1 MKLKKIAAAMVFAT
15 TFVAGCSSDDS
26 STETLVTFHK
36 PKADY
41 KFNDF
46 ELAELLSERAYL
58 LVEILTYN
66 GKSYH
71 AIYGQG
77 VADNMLVMFENRND
91 KSDRISMLI
100 PIQPTDSSYCELLG
114 ENSSTSFNCKITNV
128 ISEDEHMRTYQATS
142 TSGSESFTLE
152 VSEYLSYMGS
162 TAFELIDNGSSQY
175 VIKTLSPFS
184 KYGYNDTDLAFSS
197 YVELSAILTRVG
209 KGNDI
214 SLTFDNPISGSSD
227 DDINMY
233 TGLMIRDYGL
243 STHISKSGSVFSGGT
258 DLFSAGVKRTIEL
271 RDEQL
276 SVEQNKQIGVHSWSE
291 DNDQGEEVDATDI
304 PYTDVSHRKQ
314 ATYFTKMLGDD
325 GLGFYMFTIK
335 SAPADGE
342 HYMTKDELNKYQ
354 LVTEIN

>member
-1 MKLKKIAAAMVFAT
+1 MKFKKIATAMIFAT

-26 STETLVTFHK
+26 STETSVTFHK

-41 KFNDF
+41 NFNDL
-46 ELAELLSERAYL
+46 ELVELLSERASL
-58 LVEILTYN
+58 LVGTLTYN
-66 GKSYH
+66 GNSYQ
-71 AIYGQG
+71 AIYGQDA
-77 VADNMLVMFENRND
+77 ADKMLVMFENHID
-91 KSDRISMLI
+91 KNDRISMLI
-100 PIQPTDSSYCELLG
+100 PAQPTDTSYCELLG
-114 ENSSTSFNCKITNV
+114 ENSFTSFNCKITNV
-128 ISEDEHMRTYQATS
+128 TSENEHMRTYQATS

-152 VSEYLSYMGS
+152 VSEYLSHMGS
-162 TAFELIDNGSSQY
+162 TAFELIDNGGGQY
-175 VIKTLSPFS
+175 VIKTLNPFS
-184 KYGYNDTDLAFSS
+184 KYGYHETELALSS
-197 YVELSAILTRVG
+197 YVELSTILTRIG

-214 SLTFDNPISGSSD
+214 NLIFDSRISGSSD

-233 TGLMIRDYGL
+233 TGLMIREYGL

-271 RDEQL
+271 RDKQL
-276 SVEQNKQIGVHSWSE
+276 SVEQNEQIGVHSWSD
-291 DNDQGEEVDATDI
+291 DNEQGEEVDATDI
-304 PYTDVSHRKQ
+304 PYTDVAHRKQ

-354 LVTEIN
+354 LVNEIN